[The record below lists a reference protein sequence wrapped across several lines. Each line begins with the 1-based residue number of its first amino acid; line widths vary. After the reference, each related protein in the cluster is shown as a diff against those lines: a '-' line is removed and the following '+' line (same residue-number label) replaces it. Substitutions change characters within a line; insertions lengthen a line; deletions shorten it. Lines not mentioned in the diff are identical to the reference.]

1 MERRW
6 NVKPEIKAA
15 LLSAVLFPGSGQMY
29 LKRYMRGLVMMI
41 LVFIGIGI
49 IIAMAV
55 MRALESLDKVQTA
68 GGIVDLNAISK
79 MATASSQQ
87 NSPYYQLIL
96 LLIGCCW
103 ILSVVD
109 AYRLG
114 KRKSPTDAQGNV
126 NHE

>member
-1 MERRW
+1 VECETGNKSRPAIGRFVSWFRPDVSQTVHER
-6 NVKPEIKAA
+6 A
-15 LLSAVLFPGSGQMY
+15 G
-29 LKRYMRGLVMMI
+29 MMI

-55 MRALESLDKVQTA
+55 MGALESLDKVQTA
-68 GGIVDLNAISK
+68 GGIVDLNAISN
-79 MATASSQQ
+79 MAAASSQQ

-126 NHE
+126 NRE